1 MNLRIIILILISI
14 LNACG
19 FHLRGHQEAAP
30 TSSTSS
36 IVLNSIS
43 APAVT
48 AELTSILALNG
59 TKVVR
64 KSDSA
69 EYILTISNESFNRDV
84 LSVSAETGKVREY
97 QLTLRVIMA
106 VSDTSGKSLVD
117 NEPISVT
124 RDYTFDDTSILGKSN
139 EELDLRK
146 DLVRQVSMQIVR
158 RYNAVTS
165 R

>member
-14 LNACG
+14 LSACG

-97 QLTLRVIMA
+97 QLTLRVVMA